1 MCPLDY
7 RVERVRQARTPR
19 ATSGRVSPR
28 ETLGRVTS
36 CHVSTCIAASTS
48 SSARSVGTDMLRRM
62 RLRLLTVA
70 MLLACG
76 GGDNTADGGLDAA
89 VDTTTSDTGG
99 SDTGNAESGSESG
112 VEAGPPSCK
121 SSDAGCAT
129 CCFTRYADAAAY
141 FFQTEMGCAC
151 NVPGDCSTICQND
164 LCMGAKAG
172 TAC

>member
-1 MCPLDY
+1 
-7 RVERVRQARTPR
+7 
-19 ATSGRVSPR
+19 
-28 ETLGRVTS
+28 
-36 CHVSTCIAASTS
+36 
-48 SSARSVGTDMLRRM
+48 
-62 RLRLLTVA
+62 

-172 TAC
+172 TACALCLRDKDAGDCLTTSVLVCSGDPTCAPFLTCIGGCPVVIPPDGGTDASALDAGDAD